1 MDVTSRH
8 CRRHRLD
15 YSRFRS
21 LTALKSSNALLDRGV
36 IEILPL
42 FVAIRKEVPREF
54 LRSRSTQRFYCEELY
69 ILINDFD
76 TANVF

>member
-21 LTALKSSNALLDRGV
+21 LTAVKSSNALLDRGV
-36 IEILPL
+36 IEILSL

-54 LRSRSTQRFYCEELY
+54 LRSHCEELY

-76 TANVF
+76 NANVF